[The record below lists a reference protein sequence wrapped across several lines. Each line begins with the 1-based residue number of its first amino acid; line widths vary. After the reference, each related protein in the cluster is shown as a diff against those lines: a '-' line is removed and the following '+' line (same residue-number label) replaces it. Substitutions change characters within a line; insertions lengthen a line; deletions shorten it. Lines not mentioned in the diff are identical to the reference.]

1 VLLFHPVS
9 DCSEIAPEARTASF
23 GLLMLT
29 IMSSTK
35 NTEHY
40 EEATPC
46 GLELSLNPE
55 DGSLLT
61 APLSTVL
68 LSATDGL
75 YSDLYQMAHGE
86 IEVAHANEDESG
98 ALLTK
103 EKMSNLSFA
112 QRRHELAWRL
122 AQHAKALSHVSGLTA
137 AAASSK
143 DFAQSTRVSTKA
155 LQHARTAWVQADEAQ
170 DALYFFHAQ
179 LFPARQ
185 APHDVYG
192 ALDLLQ
198 RGVWRDMSTDVELK
212 MDPYETSNEHSWSA
226 KEVAERWH
234 MAVQTK
240 LLTGEVGHMKQS
252 SPQTLWKI
260 SLQGGIVKLT
270 QGTPKQIGSSFKYPV
285 EATLTVLSTA
295 ANAEWTLLSVEVE
308 AQPKTGES
316 SHQLDPTNRQRFDLH
331 RLCVQAMK
339 KEEARA
345 KRENDESPG
354 TATVA
359 RPLNALFQVAHTF
372 DLSWQLEIL
381 SAQAQALRR
390 GVWATADSSLQ
401 VTPVTFF
408 DDGPILGIVS
418 IAFWSVDD
426 RYGPP
431 RVGDL
436 DDDTTIAKETL
447 QSENGS
453 TRKNAVGKDAVTNK
467 FVLSIRAEANAGM
480 RVSLSGGKVIMEAAK
495 MDPIVQ
501 RTVTKLIAAASDPFA
516 LSASDVLLAAT
527 TLCGERKCHAVVQ
540 ALQQLKPSILPKWMR
555 LTVER
560 GGIAVA
566 AQVSYGMDVETP
578 FVVLFRLECDARTGS
593 FVFTFPR
600 SANLLRMLSCNH
612 PSASDAMTLR
622 MTKAASHRQ
631 KGMAATA
638 TGRFVKDSFDGLA
651 RSMNLLGQRT
661 GVGGEWVNANDA
673 DALLRQRAIQ
683 LACADVKASLTTCC
697 GVAAVYGLSA
707 MSLGVAT
714 GVTAVADM

>member
-1 VLLFHPVS
+1 MP
-9 DCSEIAPEARTASF
+9 
-23 GLLMLT
+23 
-29 IMSSTK
+29 SSSGRHK
-35 NTEHY
+35 SREHE

-46 GLELSLNPE
+46 RVEFSLNPE

-61 APLSTVL
+61 VPLSTVL

-75 YSDLYQMAHGE
+75 YTDLYQMAHGE
-86 IEVAHANEDESG
+86 IDVAHANEDESG
-98 ALLTK
+98 APLTKK

-122 AQHAKALSHVSGLTA
+122 AQHAKALSHVAGLTA
-137 AAASSK
+137 ASASSSE
-143 DFAQSTRVSTKA
+143 FTESTRVSTRA

-198 RGVWRDMSTDVELK
+198 RGEWRDMPTDVELK
-212 MDPYETSNEHSWSA
+212 MDPYESSKEHSWSA

-240 LLTGEVGHMKQS
+240 LLTGEVGYMKQTAEE
-252 SPQTLWKI
+252 TLWKI

-270 QGTPKQIGSSFKYPV
+270 HGTPKRIGNVVKYPV
-285 EATLTVLSTA
+285 EANLTVLSL
-295 ANAEWTLLSVEVE
+295 ANDPEWTLLSIEVE

-316 SHQLDPTNRQRFDLH
+316 NHQLDLTNRQRYDLH

-339 KEEARA
+339 REEARA
-345 KRENDESPG
+345 KQERESDSPPDG
-354 TATVA
+354 AIIA
-359 RPLNALFQVAHTF
+359 RPLNALFQVAHVF

-381 SAQAQALRR
+381 SAQAQALKK
-390 GVWATADSSLQ
+390 GVWATTDSTLQ
-401 VTPVTFF
+401 VSPVTFF
-408 DDGPILGIVS
+408 ETRHVLGMVS

-431 RVGDL
+431 CVGEL
-436 DDDTTIAKETL
+436 DAFGEKEPSQPENDRKESITKDIA
-447 QSENGS
+447 
-453 TRKNAVGKDAVTNK
+453 TNK
-467 FVLSIRAEANAGM
+467 FVLTIRAETNAGM
-480 RVSLSGGKVIMEAAK
+480 RVSLSGGHVIMATAK
-495 MDPIVQ
+495 TDHIV
-501 RTVTKLIAAASDPFA
+501 RGTVKKLLAAASDPFA
-516 LSASDVLLAAT
+516 LSASDILLAAT

-540 ALQQLKPSILPKWMR
+540 ALQHQERAILPKWMH
-555 LTVER
+555 LSVER

-566 AQVSYGMDVETP
+566 AQVSYEMLKELP
-578 FVVLFRLECDARTGS
+578 FVVLFRLECDARTGN

-600 SANLLRMLSCNH
+600 SAKLLRMLSCNH
-612 PSASDAMTLR
+612 PSASDSMALR
-622 MTKAASHRQ
+622 VAKAAQHRQ
-631 KGMAATA
+631 KGTAATA

-661 GVGGEWVNANDA
+661 GVGGEWVNANNA
-673 DALLRQRAIQ
+673 NAALRQRSLQ
-683 LACADVKASLTTCC
+683 SACADVKSSLMTCC

-707 MSLGVAT
+707 LALGVAT
-714 GVTAVADM
+714 GITAVADM

>member
-1 VLLFHPVS
+1 
-9 DCSEIAPEARTASF
+9 
-23 GLLMLT
+23 
-29 IMSSTK
+29 MSGK
-35 NTEHY
+35 DEHD
-40 EEATPC
+40 EEATPSR
-46 GLELSLNPE
+46 LELSLNQE
-55 DGSLLT
+55 NGSLMT

-75 YSDLYQMAHGE
+75 YSDLYQMAHSE
-86 IEVAHANEDESG
+86 IEVAKPTEENDGG
-98 ALLTK
+98 APLSK
-103 EKMSNLSFA
+103 EKMANLSFA

-122 AQHAKALSHVSGLTA
+122 AQHAKALSHVSALTA
-137 AAASSK
+137 ASASSR
-143 DFAQSTRVSTKA
+143 DFSKSTKVSTKA

-198 RGVWRDMSTDVELK
+198 RGEWRDMSTDVKLK
-212 MDPYETSNEHSWSA
+212 MDPYASSKEYSSTS
-226 KEVAERWH
+226 KQVAEQWH

-240 LLTGEVGHMKQS
+240 LLTGEVGYMKRTSQ
-252 SPQTLWKI
+252 QALWNI

-270 QGTPKQIGSSFKYPV
+270 HGTPKQMSPSSLYKKYPV
-285 EATLTVLSTA
+285 QATLTVLSTA
-295 ANAEWTLLSVEVE
+295 ANAEWTLLSIDVE

-331 RLCVQAMK
+331 RLCAQAMK
-339 KEEARA
+339 NEEARA
-345 KRENDESPG
+345 KQTAQESTKDDDDDDTTTPI
-354 TATVA
+354 VA
-359 RPLNALFQVAHTF
+359 KPLNALFQVAHSF
-372 DLSWQLEIL
+372 DLSWLLEIL
-381 SAQAQALRR
+381 SAQALALKK
-390 GVWATADSSLQ
+390 GVWGATTTTTADYSNTLQ

-408 DDGPILGIVS
+408 DDEGPILGVVS
-418 IAFWSVDD
+418 IAFWSVED

-436 DDDTTIAKETL
+436 NDDKSHDVDGMMSASES
-447 QSENGS
+447 QSENNGES
-453 TRKNAVGKDAVTNK
+453 SLLKTNNATSNK
-467 FVLSIRAEANAGM
+467 FVLSIRAETNAGM
-480 RVSLSGGKVIMEAAK
+480 RVSLSGGRVIMEAAK
-495 MDPIVQ
+495 HDSIVQ
-501 RTVTKLIAAASDPFA
+501 GTVKKLLAGASDPFA

-527 TLCGERKCHAVVQ
+527 TLCGERKCHAVVE
-540 ALQQLKPSILPKWMR
+540 ALQKLEPSILPKWMR

-566 AQVSYGMDVETP
+566 AQVSFGMPKESP
-578 FVVLFRLECDARTGS
+578 FVALFRLECDARTGS

-600 SANLLRMLSCNH
+600 SANLLRLLSCNH
-612 PSASDAMTLR
+612 PSASDSMALR
-622 MTKAASHRQ
+622 MAKAEQHRQ

-661 GVGGEWVNANDA
+661 GVGGEWVDTNEA
-673 DALLRQRAIQ
+673 DALLRQRSIQ
-683 LACADVKASLTTCC
+683 LACADVKASLMTCC

-707 MSLGVAT
+707 LSLGVAT